1 MSARVQDVLWL
12 LAFCL
17 VAVLVWVHFSVHG

>member
-1 MSARVQDVLWL
+1 MSTRVQDVLWL

-17 VAVLVWVHFSVHG
+17 VVVLVWVHFPPHG